1 MMGHASY
8 STTIDIYTHI
18 GEAYM
23 TTDTRKLDLF
33 KIPDLSKIA

>member
-1 MMGHASY
+1 MMGNSVY

-23 TTDTRKLDLF
+23 TMDTRKLDSF
-33 KIPDLSKIA
+33 EIPDLAKIA